1 MHASK
6 ITSKGQV
13 TIPQKLR
20 KLLGVRPG
28 DRITFEASDNGK
40 VLIRKIDDRVSLAG
54 FLKNRITQQPTDQ
67 EIDDAIRQGWLNHGS
82 D

>member
-28 DRITFEASDNGK
+28 DKITFEASEDGR
-40 VLIRKIDDRVSLAG
+40 VLIRKIDSRVSLAG
-54 FLKNRITQQPTDQ
+54 LLKNRIAKKATDQ
-67 EIDDAIRQGWLNHGS
+67 EIDAAIKHGWVNRGG

>member
-6 ITSKGQV
+6 MTSKGQV

-20 KLLGVRPG
+20 KLLGIRPG
-28 DRITFEASDNGK
+28 DKITFEASDNGK

-54 FLKNRITQQPTDQ
+54 FLKNRIDRQATDQ
-67 EIDDAIRQGWLNHGS
+67 EIDDAIGHGWLNHGS